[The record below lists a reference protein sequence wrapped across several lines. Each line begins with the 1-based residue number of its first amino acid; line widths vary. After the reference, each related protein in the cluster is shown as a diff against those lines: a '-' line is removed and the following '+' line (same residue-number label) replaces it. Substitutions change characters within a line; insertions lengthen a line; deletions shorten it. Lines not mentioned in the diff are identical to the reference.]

1 MLWEACVGL
10 FEEIRKKSDEYISI
24 DFAVE
29 CLALREGS
37 LYKAVMVLLHYKV
50 DEATP
55 CYMQDE
61 YFNFTDIDN
70 DNDKPSEYSAFEILT
85 DIKKEAES
93 NGGIESK
100 IITISDSLKSKIS
113 KYYWERDLLL
123 SVMPIEKSFEFKVVD
138 LANSRE
144 ITPPY
149 INKTVSRLAN
159 HDYKFYLFKTPLLT
173 LHEAACIVSD
183 YDPELVD
190 RCRNDTN
197 FSENFSSY
205 LRASRFL
212 DACIGAGEIPYDFNL
227 GIEAHH
233 LKSYLQRENIII
245 AGFND
250 QIAESLHT
258 ESTEVHTEFKTTI
271 ANLELDLA
279 IEKNKVEKLNEE
291 IDHLKAEIAKWEAS
305 QAVQQDCLLSQI
317 FDESA
322 TERYAPDLAL
332 SIKLWEHI
340 YITNPKSDSHTNK
353 AIKWLKSNTGYE
365 VSKKA
370 GSASKIR
377 EITTPFVSWGNLRD
391 KNYKK

>member
-1 MLWEACVGL
+1 MGL

-50 DEATP
+50 DEVTP

-70 DNDKPSEYSAFEILT
+70 DNDEPSEYSAFEILT

-100 IITISDSLKSKIS
+100 VINISDSLKSKIS

-144 ITPPY
+144 ITPSY
-149 INKTVSRLAN
+149 INKTVSSLVN
-159 HDYKFYLFKTPLLT
+159 HDYKFYLFKKPLLT
-173 LHEAACIVSD
+173 FHEAACILTG
-183 YDPELVD
+183 YDPQYVEQ
-190 RCRNDTN
+190 CQNDTN
-197 FSENFSSY
+197 FKQNFCNYLGAYDYISTCIDAQMLSYDSYSNRLCASEFKQ
-205 LRASRFL
+205 FL
-212 DACIGAGEIPYDFNL
+212 ANVGHFVD
-227 GIEAHH
+227 
-233 LKSYLQRENIII
+233 
-245 AGFND
+245 GFND
-250 QIAESLHT
+250 GLDEPKSNIMDSDLNTQKIIS
-258 ESTEVHTEFKTTI
+258 
-271 ANLELDLA
+271 NLELDLA

-291 IDHLKAEIAKWEAS
+291 IDHLKSEIAKWEAS

>member
-1 MLWEACVGL
+1 
-10 FEEIRKKSDEYISI
+10 
-24 DFAVE
+24 
-29 CLALREGS
+29 
-37 LYKAVMVLLHYKV
+37 
-50 DEATP
+50 
-55 CYMQDE
+55 
-61 YFNFTDIDN
+61 
-70 DNDKPSEYSAFEILT
+70 
-85 DIKKEAES
+85 
-93 NGGIESK
+93 
-100 IITISDSLKSKIS
+100 
-113 KYYWERDLLL
+113 
-123 SVMPIEKSFEFKVVD
+123 MPIEKSFEFKVVD

-149 INKTVSRLAN
+149 INKTVSSLVN

-250 QIAESLHT
+250 QISEPLHT
-258 ESTEVHTEFKTTI
+258 EPTEVHTEFKTTI

-279 IEKNKVEKLNEE
+279 IEKTKVEKLNEE
-291 IDHLKAEIAKWEAS
+291 ICHLKAHIAELESKKMQYPQKENAINDDKINIANSDLLLIAVLMTTLRSEIKVKGKNS
-305 QAVQQDCLLSQI
+305 QAKVLQRI
-317 FDESA
+317 EDEHG
-322 TERYAPDLAL
+322 
-332 SIKLWEHI
+332 SIKGLS
-340 YITNPKSDSHTNK
+340 KSRTDKVLASANS
-353 AIKWLKSNTGYE
+353 LYKSLINNE
-365 VSKKA
+365 MK
-370 GSASKIR
+370 
-377 EITTPFVSWGNLRD
+377 
-391 KNYKK
+391 

>member
-70 DNDKPSEYSAFEILT
+70 DNDEPSEYSAFEILT

-100 IITISDSLKSKIS
+100 VINISDSLKSKIS
-113 KYYWERDLLL
+113 KYYWEKDLLL

-149 INKTVSRLAN
+149 INKTVSSLVN
-159 HDYKFYLFKTPLLT
+159 HDYKFYLFKKPLLT
-173 LHEAACIVSD
+173 FHEAACIMTG
-183 YDPELVD
+183 YDPQYVEQ
-190 RCRNDTN
+190 CQNDTN
-197 FSENFSSY
+197 FKQNFSNYLGAYDYINTCIDAQMLSY
-205 LRASRFL
+205 DSYSNRLCASEFKQFL
-212 DACIGAGEIPYDFNL
+212 ANAGHFVD
-227 GIEAHH
+227 
-233 LKSYLQRENIII
+233 
-245 AGFND
+245 GFND
-250 QIAESLHT
+250 GLDESKSNIMDSDLNT
-258 ESTEVHTEFKTTI
+258 QKIIS
-271 ANLELDLA
+271 NLELDLA
-279 IEKNKVEKLNEE
+279 IEKTKVEKLNEE
-291 IDHLKAEIAKWEAS
+291 IGHLKAHIAELESKKMQYPQKENAINDDKINIANSDLLLIAALMTTLRSEIKVKGKSS
-305 QAVQQDCLLSQI
+305 QGKILERI
-317 FDESA
+317 EDEHG
-322 TERYAPDLAL
+322 
-332 SIKLWEHI
+332 SIKGLS
-340 YITNPKSDSHTNK
+340 KSRTEKVLASANS
-353 AIKWLKSNTGYE
+353 LYKSLINNE
-365 VSKKA
+365 MK
-370 GSASKIR
+370 
-377 EITTPFVSWGNLRD
+377 
-391 KNYKK
+391 